1 MLLPKKTR
9 NTVIASLFLS
19 IFFVG
24 FFVFSTQVANAQG
37 TRSTE
42 AAPNIPLIDI
52 GQQLRYAFSALLY
65 AALKIASLT
74 VSLGAVL
81 LEFVLNPVAF
91 SSLFNLSAVY
101 TLWMM
106 VRDFF
111 NLFFIL
117 VILFIAFSTIFQIQ
131 AYNYKKLLFQLLLM
145 ALLVNF
151 SFPVSRFIIDAANVP
166 MYFFVNSIAPSA
178 PSPGKAV
185 SENLFTATKLET
197 VLLPDVK
204 DLGSAALH
212 KDPDIHR
219 KLIQAT
225 IFVFIFGVSL
235 IVLGALL
242 LIRALVLLVLVIFS
256 PIGFIGGVIP
266 GFGTYA
272 KKWWDALLSN
282 AFFGPTAALMLL
294 VAIKVMGAF
303 NLSTAQT
310 ELNTIAQNVG
320 DLNLASLAQFF
331 IPLILIWMSITVGK
345 SFGIAGSAQI
355 VGSAQKFAKGIG
367 RKVSGL
373 DSAQKNW
380 QSFQKERQGRKDAK
394 LAAKGGNVGAR
405 FGKRYT
411 EGVDMLQSAVGSE
424 RSRNF
429 SMDRIDA
436 KQQARVK
443 EEATRNR
450 INDRTSDSELLR
462 QRDAAREKND
472 KAHLAAIHQEMAK
485 RDSLAG
491 RITHGDQESL
501 GKYFVD
507 RGGVENAV
515 MKETREKVAEKNA
528 SVAYDNDVEK
538 MTKAFESGKIK
549 IDSQTAASLTSSV
562 LQAGLRSGKVNQQVL
577 DDLGK
582 DGEKAAQI
590 SNNIGTAVRR
600 FEAEFAA
607 RRRRAASP
615 QEQKALDKQRVN
627 AHMAYFAQ
635 TGDFHSDVAN
645 DRQLQG
651 AVFKKADATTLAV
664 LSRDEQKL
672 AHVMPKLLEHAG
684 ASKTVNTLAKL
695 AEDGVSIRMSTD
707 MIVST
712 AQQNGPGTSPQ
723 TLAAAE
729 AAHSLMGKDHRF
741 AWVANPRPP
750 RAQSSQAQGG
760 APAPAGIVNQYGR
773 PFAP

>member
-9 NTVIASLFLS
+9 NTVISSLFLFLS

-24 FFVFSTQVANAQG
+24 FFVFSTQIANAEGEDFMDAGQG
-37 TRSTE
+37 VRLALE
-42 AAPNIPLIDI
+42 
-52 GQQLRYAFSALLY
+52 GLLY
-65 AALKIASLT
+65 SVFLIASLM

-81 LEFVLNPVAF
+81 LEFVLNPIAF

-178 PSPGKAV
+178 QSPGKAV
-185 SENLFTATKLET
+185 SENLFTAAKLQE
-197 VLLPDVK
+197 VLLPNIK
-204 DLGSAALH
+204 DYGDLH
-212 KDPDIHR
+212 GEEEDMPQEIM
-219 KLIQAT
+219 QAT

-303 NLSTAQT
+303 NSSTAQT

-320 DLNLASLAQFF
+320 DLNLAGLAQFF

-345 SFGIAGSAQI
+345 SFGIAAAPQI

-411 EGVDMLQSAVGSE
+411 EGADMLQSAVGSE

-538 MTKAFESGKIK
+538 MTEAFQSGKIK

-562 LQAGLRSGKVNQQVL
+562 LQAGFESGKVNQQVL

-600 FEAEFAA
+600 FEAGFKT
-607 RRRRAASP
+607 RRPKAASP
-615 QEQKALDKQRVN
+615 QEQKALDRQRVN

-635 TGDFHSDVAN
+635 TGDFHSDVAK

-672 AHVMPKLLEHAG
+672 AAIMPKLLEHAG

-707 MIVST
+707 MIVKT
-712 AQQNGPGTSPQ
+712 AQQNGPGASLQ

-729 AAHSLMGKDHRF
+729 AANSLMDKDHRF

-750 RAQSSQAQGG
+750 RAQSSQARGG
-760 APAPAGIVNQYGR
+760 APAPAPAGIVNQYGR
-773 PFAP
+773 PFTP